1 MEIHPRSMK
10 FQKIYAKVISPTF
23 GRRQN
28 SIRKKKAQRQVFP
41 EGIPTSMTSVENPC
55 QIHGNPIKIHEFHGK
70 STPDPSHIHGNPL
83 VATSGKV
90 SLLIDV
96 DTMDTTRPL
105 EVHEIHKEKK
115 AQDLTRQPA
124 ERSADSQNMTSCYSC
139 TKTCDRVLFFLTAFS
154 SVLAAANQNRL
165 TNV

>member
-1 MEIHPRSMK
+1 MIR
-10 FQKIYAKVISPTF
+10 VI
-23 GRRQN
+23 RV
-28 SIRKKKAQRQVFP
+28 IRGDKGDKGDK
-41 EGIPTSMTSVENPC
+41 EKSVYS
-55 QIHGNPIKIHEFHGK
+55 FHGK

-124 ERSADSQNMTSCYSC
+124 ERSAD
-139 TKTCDRVLFFLTAFS
+139 LLI
-154 SVLAAANQNRL
+154 
-165 TNV
+165 